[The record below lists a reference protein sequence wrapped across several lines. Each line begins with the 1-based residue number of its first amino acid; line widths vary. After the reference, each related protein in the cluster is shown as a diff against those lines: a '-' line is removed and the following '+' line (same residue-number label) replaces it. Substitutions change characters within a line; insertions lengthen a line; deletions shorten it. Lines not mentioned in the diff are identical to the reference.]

1 MIKKSKGRHKH
12 EYIEIN
18 QNILEELIEET
29 PNKIIREF
37 LKDILEKCT
46 IAENLNSALIDI
58 VACEIHKL
66 DLGIKLPDDCEDY
79 IFVIYEPKDGEPFMG
94 ELLLNINTDCIIE
107 EIKFGHNYAG
117 YLEEK
122 FSERLE

>member
-1 MIKKSKGRHKH
+1 MTKTSKEKYKNK
-12 EYIEIN
+12 YIEIN
-18 QNILEELIEET
+18 QNILKKLIEET

-37 LKDILEKCT
+37 LKDVLENCT

-58 VACEIHKL
+58 VACDIHKL
-66 DLGIKLPDDCEDY
+66 NLGMKLPDDCEDY
-79 IFVIYEPKDGEPFMG
+79 IFVIYKPKNGEAFMG

>member
-1 MIKKSKGRHKH
+1 MIKTSKGRYKHK
-12 EYIEIN
+12 YIEIN

-29 PNKIIREF
+29 PNKVVREF
-37 LKDILEKCT
+37 LKDVLEKCT
-46 IAENLNSALIDI
+46 ISENLNSALIDI

-66 DLGIKLPDDCEDY
+66 DLGMKLPDDCEDY
-79 IFVIYEPKDGEPFMG
+79 VFVIYEPEDGEAFMA
-94 ELLLNINTDCIIE
+94 ELLLNINTNCIIE

-122 FSERLE
+122 FSERLK

>member
-1 MIKKSKGRHKH
+1 MSKTLKNPKHK
-12 EYIEIN
+12 YIEIN
-18 QNILEELIEET
+18 QSILEELIEET

-37 LKDILEKCT
+37 LKDVLGKCT
-46 IAENLNSALIDI
+46 ITENLNSALIDI
-58 VACEIHKL
+58 IACEIHKL
-66 DLGIKLPDDCEDY
+66 DLGMKLPDNCEDY

-107 EIKFGHNYAG
+107 EIKFGHNYKG
-117 YLEEK
+117 YLKEK